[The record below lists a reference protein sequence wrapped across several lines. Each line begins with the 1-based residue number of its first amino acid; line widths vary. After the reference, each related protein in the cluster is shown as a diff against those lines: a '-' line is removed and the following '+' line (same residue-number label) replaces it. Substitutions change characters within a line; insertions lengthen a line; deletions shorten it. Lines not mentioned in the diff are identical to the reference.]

1 MIKFIAITI
10 FFCHFSIFSIA
21 SDFTE
26 NGAKTLF
33 SQAENIIKTK
43 DKKAIDAF
51 FKHYMASDAIIYK
64 KSMLVSPD
72 DLETPRSVED
82 VTYSREKYIELMQT
96 ISNIGVS
103 YDIKYTVES
112 FQPLP
117 DNYMAYAAVNIVET
131 STLDKRFSIG
141 NNNTVISSN
150 CNYTMIDGMDSM
162 KIAAA
167 NCIEK
172 IILSE

>member
-1 MIKFIAITI
+1 MLYCLFVSSYSVA
-10 FFCHFSIFSIA
+10 A
-21 SDFTE
+21 DFTE
-26 NGAKTLF
+26 SGAKTLF
-33 SQAENIIKTK
+33 LQAENVIKSK
-43 DKKAIDAF
+43 DKKAIESF
-51 FKHYMASDAIIYK
+51 FKYYMASDAMIYK

-72 DLETPRSVED
+72 DLETPRNVED
-82 VTYSREKYIELMQT
+82 VVYTREKYIELMQE
-96 ISNIGVS
+96 ISNIGVL

-117 DNYMAYAAVNIVET
+117 DNYMAYAGVNIIET
-131 STLDKRFSIG
+131 STLDKRFSVG

-150 CNYTMIDGMDSM
+150 CNYTMIDGIDSM